1 MVNQSFEKALKRL
14 EEIVSTLE
22 NGDVSLEDSIKMFE
36 EGMELARFCSE
47 RLNQAEKKLM
57 KLAKKEDGSFQ
68 LELMP

>member
-1 MVNQSFEKALKRL
+1 MVKQSFEKALQRL
-14 EEIVSTLE
+14 EEIVAALE
-22 NGDVSLEDSIKMFE
+22 NGDIPLEDSIKMFE
-36 EGMELARFCSE
+36 EGMELARFCTE

>member
-1 MVNQSFEKALKRL
+1 MVKQSFEKALKRL

>member
-1 MVNQSFEKALKRL
+1 MVKQSFEKALQRL
-14 EEIVSTLE
+14 EEIVSILE

>member
-1 MVNQSFEKALKRL
+1 MVNQSFEKALQRL
-14 EEIVSTLE
+14 EEIVASLE

-36 EGMELARFCSE
+36 EGMELAQFCSE

-57 KLAKKEDGSFQ
+57 KLAKKEDGGFQ